1 MVALRGGLWFSGQ
14 EVERR
19 GACAG
24 LQNLESCIPQEARPA
39 FPSWKAGMRKQ
50 RTPGQVEPQV
60 FGDDHQQ
67 KLAAGFQ
74 HAGGFAEGLTHSVAV
89 QVVDGVGADDAIE
102 GGRFDGH
109 LAHVA
114 GLDGSALLDAGGFQ
128 VFEQPL
134 AALIGH
140 LLSVLLVAEMAHV
153 FLAETVER
161 HHERARAAFQNH
173 EGRAAGARAHVEDA
187 PGPGRQERFGGQRHA
202 SVHVHAKTDRQ
213 EGDDRPEG
221 YGAQDRQQQLRPPA
235 GEAQPEEGQD
245 DSSHQQVPV
254 GPIPGVAEVYM

>member
-1 MVALRGGLWFSGQ
+1 MVALPGGLWLAGQ
-14 EVERR
+14 EVERD
-19 GACAG
+19 GTCAG
-24 LQNLESCIPQEARPA
+24 LQNFESGIAQEACPA
-39 FPSWKAGMRKQ
+39 VPAGRAGMRKQ
-50 RTPGQVEPQV
+50 RSPGQVEPQV

-114 GLDGSALLDAGGFQ
+114 GLDGGALLDAGGFQ

-187 PGPGRQERFGGQRHA
+187 PGAGRQKRFGGQRHA
-202 SVHVHAKTDRQ
+202 SVYVRAKADRQ
-213 EGDDRPEG
+213 ERHRRPEG

-245 DSSHQQVPV
+245 DGGRQHVPV
-254 GPIPGVAEVYM
+254 GPIPGVAEIYM